1 MISVLVGLS
10 IKSIKEEKFLISYL
24 VDFYNVITSSLL
36 GDNNDDDDDDTVTYD
51 IFDELLNGV
60 SQSGPEQHQD
70 RECNISSY
78 SQPASSS

>member
-24 VDFYNVITSSLL
+24 VDFYNVITLSLL
-36 GDNNDDDDDDTVTYD
+36 GDNKDDDDDTVTYD

>member
-24 VDFYNVITSSLL
+24 VDFYNVITLSLL
-36 GDNNDDDDDDTVTYD
+36 GDNNDDDDDTVTYD

-60 SQSGPEQHQD
+60 SQSGPEQHHPPGSGQ
-70 RECNISSY
+70 RV
-78 SQPASSS
+78 